1 MKHIAKSQPL
11 RLKAHSI
18 GCFPSARSYMQTTL
32 TTHCVVCIIFMCSAF
47 AVQAREFTYP
57 EQLFPGL
64 ADLLRAAA
72 TQSARVEVQQAMVEE
87 RAGWLEEARATR
99 RPRIGMN
106 MRVAANYE
114 AREDDVTKTNTLVD
128 GNLSV
133 SQPLWYWGE
142 LRSRVAIGELRVQAA
157 EMELARSGVELL
169 QQVRF
174 HYLRWV
180 LTHFQIQRLQQVI
193 DLAESRVANQ
203 RELLT
208 VGRSTEQVVL
218 EMEVRVQENREF
230 LAFLQREYRRL
241 GSVLRQQTG
250 LSGDLQR
257 FLPDQ
262 PPDVVPMSLSDLEIL
277 RRSLQARDPNSFEL
291 ARRELELE
299 ADLEQLHIINRR
311 HFPKVDLVA
320 GVFADTLEG
329 FNQDERVLRGNFFAG
344 VAVNW
349 NIFDG
354 WATRGMRMSNLA
366 RQRMQRSWIEETRG
380 ALSVE
385 AERLLGELEF
395 NIQQIL
401 TRDTRLQLM
410 ERRLQLLEQQRERE
424 LIPVVDQLELQ
435 LNFGDLSLQ
444 ALEARI
450 QYLLHLAQL
459 ANLFQ
464 PDPFQ
469 PLLSVR

>member
-1 MKHIAKSQPL
+1 MNFL
-11 RLKAHSI
+11 FRLFHR
-18 GCFPSARSYMQTTL
+18 GPGFGPSAVSGWINKHGYGAIRAFPFL
-32 TTHCVVCIIFMCSAF
+32 IILLLVGVTA
-47 AVQAREFTYP
+47 QARNFIYP
-57 EQLFPGL
+57 EEVFPEL
-64 ADLLRAAA
+64 AHLLRAAA
-72 TQSARVEVQQAMVEE
+72 TQSVRVEVQQAMVAE
-87 RAGWLEEARATR
+87 REGWLEEARASR
-99 RPRIGMN
+99 RPRVGMN
-106 MRVAANYE
+106 ARIAANYE
-114 AREDDVTKTNTLVD
+114 TREDDVTKTNTLVD
-128 GNLSV
+128 GNLSLT
-133 SQPLWYWGE
+133 QPLWYWGE
-142 LRSRVAIGELRVQAA
+142 LSSRVAIGELRVQAA

-180 LTHFQIQRLQQVI
+180 LTHFQIQRLEQVI
-193 DLAESRVANQ
+193 ELAESRVANQ
-203 RELLT
+203 RELLS

-218 EMEVRVQENREF
+218 EMEVRVQENREL

-241 GSVLRQQTG
+241 SHVLRQQTG
-250 LSGDLQR
+250 LSGDLTR
-257 FLPDQ
+257 FLPNH
-262 PPDVVPMSLSDLEIL
+262 PPEVVPMTLSDLEIL
-277 RRSLQARDPNSFEL
+277 RRSLQLRDPHSFEL
-291 ARRELELE
+291 ARRELELR
-299 ADLEQLHIINRR
+299 ADEEQLHIINRR

-366 RQRMQRSWIEETRG
+366 RQRMQRSWMEETRG
-380 ALSVE
+380 SLSVE
-385 AERLLGELEF
+385 AERLLGEIEF

-410 ERRLQLLEQQRERE
+410 QRRLDLLEQQRERE

-444 ALEARI
+444 ALESRI

-469 PLLSVR
+469 PLLSTR